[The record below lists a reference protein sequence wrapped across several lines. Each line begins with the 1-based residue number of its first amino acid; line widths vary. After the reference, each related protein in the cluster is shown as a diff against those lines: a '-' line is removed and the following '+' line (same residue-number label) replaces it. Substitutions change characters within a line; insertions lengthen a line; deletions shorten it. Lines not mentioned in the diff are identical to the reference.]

1 MANATEALLSLFQL
15 ADISFAVKTS
25 RYSNCL
31 ICFYLISGRP
41 DLSSFEAQ
49 HDVPPT
55 FLRIVFGSISRL
67 WQSQILTRRGEGL
80 TTQACPP
87 GDSPQG
93 AVALMHVKDVGAT
106 ACAPNLWGR
115 PRPPKEELP
124 TIIEANRLNISWLA
138 RGVSAMCDYSL
149 HFTSSRP
156 ARIGDTLITT
166 AFANST
172 TRGLSAVGEPNVAVC
187 LLPGTEVAFEDEV
200 AYNRA
205 FGLPPKG
212 QISERVARFRQ
223 IDREQPDVHHDAFEF
238 PRGEIVKVHRLCPGQ
253 RVIVLQLPTS
263 VTVRPE
269 ESELEP
275 SAFLV

>member
-1 MANATEALLSLFQL
+1 
-15 ADISFAVKTS
+15 
-25 RYSNCL
+25 
-31 ICFYLISGRP
+31 
-41 DLSSFEAQ
+41 
-49 HDVPPT
+49 
-55 FLRIVFGSISRL
+55 
-67 WQSQILTRRGEGL
+67 
-80 TTQACPP
+80 
-87 GDSPQG
+87 
-93 AVALMHVKDVGAT
+93 
-106 ACAPNLWGR
+106 
-115 PRPPKEELP
+115 
-124 TIIEANRLNISWLA
+124 
-138 RGVSAMCDYSL
+138 MCDYSL